1 MVLVIDNYDSFTFNL
16 VQGLACA
23 GSAREAGA
31 VRVVRNDAV
40 TARRAR
46 AMRPLAVV
54 VSPGPC
60 GPAQAG
66 RSVEI
71 LRELAGRV
79 PMLGVCLGHQ
89 CLGAAFGMAVVRHA
103 PVHGKTSTVHHD
115 GRTIYGGLPSPLRAM
130 RYHSL
135 IVDPATVP
143 AGWEVS
149 AWTDERSEPDHASL
163 VMGLRRDWAGEG
175 RAGAAPLEGVQFHPE
190 SFMTQGGARLL
201 ANFVALAHRWHAAKG
216 SRERRGRAGTL
227 GPATGG
233 TR

>member
-16 VQGLACA
+16 AQGLAA
-23 GSAREAGA
+23 ARGA
-31 VRVVRNDAV
+31 PGVLVVRNDAV
-40 TARRAR
+40 TARRAL

-71 LRELAGRV
+71 LRELAGRT

-89 CLGAAFGMAVVRHA
+89 CLGAAFGMAVVRHE
-103 PVHGKTSTVHHD
+103 PVHGKTSAVHHD
-115 GRTIYGGLPSPLRAM
+115 GRTIFRGLPSPLRAM

-143 AGWEVS
+143 AGWDVS
-149 AWTDERSEPDHASL
+149 AWTDERSAPDHASL

-175 RAGAAPLEGVQFHPE
+175 RAGSAPLEGVQFHPE
-190 SFMTQGGARLL
+190 SFMTEGGPRLL
-201 ANFVALAHRWHAAKG
+201 ANFVSLARRWHAG
-216 SRERRGRAGTL
+216 RGGGARAGTL